1 MKNKYAAYTPV
12 EMEEL
17 FSNYLIDSWSYSK
30 VSTFSRN
37 EKEFEKT
44 YIYREPSRRSASSV
58 AGNAYHA
65 AIELFFMEWGKGHET
80 GIVEMETVAFAYIE
94 DIPAC
99 DWKLQKTTPTVES
112 CKIKATKSAAALI
125 RNFYTERELYTGEIA
140 EVFDVE
146 TRVAEWLV
154 VNGVDI
160 PLPCHAVID
169 LVIHTRDGKNV
180 IIDHKSK
187 TKYTDEEETALIRGK
202 QAITYA
208 LAYEAG
214 SGIRIDEVWFV
225 ENKETQNS
233 DGSPQM
239 RLSVLILDADNRKLY
254 EALLYEPLKRMI
266 EAVSDPDYVYTV
278 NDADNFCDRAEL
290 YRFWA
295 KTLIAEVDDF
305 DLPEEKKELI
315 ARRQKKIR
323 DASRAMITPK
333 VITRFR
339 DNAAA
344 FIRYDL
350 SLSDMTNP
358 EKISHVL
365 RSFGI
370 IANVAHEI
378 TGYSST
384 SYLLEVTAGTKIAG
398 IAKYRLDIAN
408 ALNVPSVR
416 IGDNLMVYQ
425 GRSYLVIESPQKGH
439 ETLYWDKKYLE
450 EEKIP
455 LGKDNFGNLVVW
467 DLNNHSTPHMLICGA
482 TGSGKSVS
490 IISTINYAVEAGI
503 DHIVIFDPKYEFIRY
518 RREGIEVYNDIQEIE
533 SEMKRLVDDMQQR
546 AKSGNTGKKT
556 LVIFDEF
563 ADAVSSARSGTELD
577 IKEMVQV
584 GTRKVPFGFPE
595 PKMEL
600 RTVGREKSLEENL
613 KMLLQKGRSL
623 GFRIIAATQRASVN
637 VITGDAKVNFP
648 VIICF
653 RVPKEV
659 DSKVVIEEAGAETL
673 NGMGD
678 GLIKSPEYFGVVRFQ
693 GFYKK

>member
-1 MKNKYAAYTPV
+1 
-12 EMEEL
+12 
-17 FSNYLIDSWSYSK
+17 
-30 VSTFSRN
+30 
-37 EKEFEKT
+37 
-44 YIYREPSRRSASSV
+44 
-58 AGNAYHA
+58 
-65 AIELFFMEWGKGHET
+65 
-80 GIVEMETVAFAYIE
+80 
-94 DIPAC
+94 
-99 DWKLQKTTPTVES
+99 
-112 CKIKATKSAAALI
+112 
-125 RNFYTERELYTGEIA
+125 
-140 EVFDVE
+140 
-146 TRVAEWLV
+146 
-154 VNGVDI
+154 
-160 PLPCHAVID
+160 
-169 LVIHTRDGKNV
+169 
-180 IIDHKSK
+180 
-187 TKYTDEEETALIRGK
+187 
-202 QAITYA
+202 
-208 LAYEAG
+208 
-214 SGIRIDEVWFV
+214 
-225 ENKETQNS
+225 
-233 DGSPQM
+233 
-239 RLSVLILDADNRKLY
+239 
-254 EALLYEPLKRMI
+254 
-266 EAVSDPDYVYTV
+266 
-278 NDADNFCDRAEL
+278 
-290 YRFWA
+290 
-295 KTLIAEVDDF
+295 
-305 DLPEEKKELI
+305 
-315 ARRQKKIR
+315 
-323 DASRAMITPK
+323 
-333 VITRFR
+333 
-339 DNAAA
+339 
-344 FIRYDL
+344 
-350 SLSDMTNP
+350 MTNP

-503 DHIVIFDPKYEFIRY
+503 DRIVIFDPKYEFIQY
-518 RREGIEVYNDIQEIE
+518 HREGIEVYNDIQEIE

-556 LVIFDEF
+556 LVVFDEF

-577 IKEMVQV
+577 IREMVQV
-584 GTRKVPFGFPE
+584 GTRKGPFGFPE

-659 DSKVVIEEAGAETL
+659 DSKVVIDEAGAETL